1 MHLSSLLS
9 LSCLLL
15 SCGLIYFLVSG
26 HPRFALTINGG
37 PHGSFTVELECTI
50 SSQLPVDISLGLDW
64 KTNPSSS
71 SLGVFF
77 ILAHISPLSF

>member
-1 MHLSSLLS
+1 MESTHLVCMHLSSLLS

-15 SCGLIYFLVSG
+15 SG
-26 HPRFALTINGG
+26 HPRFALTINGS

>member
-1 MHLSSLLS
+1 LLCLFWWTKSTHLVCMHLSSLLS

-15 SCGLIYFLVSG
+15 SG

-64 KTNPSSS
+64 KTSVREWLIT
-71 SLGVFF
+71 LG
-77 ILAHISPLSF
+77 L